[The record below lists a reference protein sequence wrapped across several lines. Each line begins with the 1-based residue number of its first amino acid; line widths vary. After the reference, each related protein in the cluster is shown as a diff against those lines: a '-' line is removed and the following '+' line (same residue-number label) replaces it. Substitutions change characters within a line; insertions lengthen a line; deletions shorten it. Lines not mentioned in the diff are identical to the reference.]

1 MYTFVVFCSGERKH
15 NTISMY
21 GIKSSRTMFY
31 QQTIIVTDHLSIH
44 GY

>member
-1 MYTFVVFCSGERKH
+1 MFCDGERKD
-15 NTISMY
+15 NAISMY

-31 QQTIIVTDHLSIH
+31 QQTIIVTDDLSIH